1 MFKFEKLTS
10 EVIKEISKMFDEIEL
25 QGVPFYFKQSNV
37 ALKIGKHP
45 YLENELNE
53 RIFLC
58 YNKRVND
65 FVIQGYIVKINK
77 ETRII
82 EFEGGVEDYI
92 VFFIKNAK
100 KFDAED
106 LISLEIEIYKNGL
119 DFDFCGEYFIK
130 VMHMEEHLFGLG
142 GCKSCGG
149 LTIDKKTN
157 CSFCEGEK
165 KKPTSIYDRELSR
178 INKLHKAN
186 GNKK

>member
-1 MFKFEKLTS
+1 MFKFESLTS
-10 EVIKEISKMFDEIEL
+10 EVIREISILFDEVEL
-25 QGVPFYFKQSNV
+25 QGVPFYFHQGSI

-58 YNKRVND
+58 YNERVND
-65 FVIQGYIVKINK
+65 FVIQSYIVKTNK
-77 ETRII
+77 KTRRI

-92 VFFIKNAK
+92 VFFMENTNI
-100 KFDAED
+100 FDAED

-119 DFDFCGEYFIK
+119 DFDFCGEDFLK
-130 VMHMEEHLFGLG
+130 VMQMEKHLVGLSE
-142 GCKSCGG
+142 CKSCGG
-149 LTIDKKTN
+149 LTIGKKTH